1 MIMRTISTVI
11 ELITETRLV
20 AILRLPD
27 LSRALR
33 LSQALL
39 EGGASVQEFTL
50 TNPEALEAIKEVRA
64 KLPAFNEGR
73 AAVGAGSVRSLAEA
87 EAAITA
93 GAQFIVT
100 PITQLEVI
108 AACKEAGVPITPGAF
123 TPTEIATAWEAGADI
138 VKVFPARMLGPG
150 YVKDILAPMPYLK
163 LMPTGGV
170 DLENLGDYLD
180 HGAVAV
186 GVGGNLLD
194 KEAISNGD
202 WEKITASAAAYIAK
216 ARQ

>member
-1 MIMRTISTVI
+1 MSAKTEVLERIA
-11 ELITETRLV
+11 ETRLV

-33 LSQALL
+33 LSVALL
-39 EGGASVQEFTL
+39 EGGANVQEFTL
-50 TNPEALEAIKEVRA
+50 TNPEALEAIEEVRA
-64 KLPAFNEGR
+64 KLPAFNEGQ
-73 AAVGAGSVRSLAEA
+73 AAIGAGSVRNLAEA

-108 AACKEAGVPITPGAF
+108 AACKEAGVAIIPGAF
-123 TPTEIATAWEAGADI
+123 TPTEIATAWEAGADF
-138 VKVFPARMLGPG
+138 VKVFPARVLGPG
-150 YVKDILAPMPYLK
+150 YIKDILAPMPYLK

-170 DLENLGDYLD
+170 DLENLGTYLD

-194 KEAISNGD
+194 KEAIRRGD
-202 WEKITASAAAYIAK
+202 WEKIAATATSYTTK
-216 ARQ
+216 ARR